1 MTIEPELLM
10 AYADGELDP
19 LAAKRVERAIAEDP
33 ALAEEVE
40 RHRRLRARIAGEFAP
55 VVEEPV
61 PDRLAAL
68 LRSNVVP
75 LPRPRPKPRGFAQW
89 RAAGALAA
97 CLVVGAMIGTQFS
110 SVGPV
115 TARGDGLYA
124 SGALA
129 GALDRQ
135 LGGAKGAVQVAAS
148 FRDGAGAYC
157 RVFASEAVDGIACRD
172 TRGWALRQTRQG
184 SASAAPATSYA
195 QAGSADPQ
203 LMAAAQ
209 EMMAGEP
216 LDAAAE
222 RAARDR
228 GWR

>member
-19 LAAKRVERAIAEDP
+19 LTAKRVERAIAADP
-33 ALAEEVE
+33 ALAREVE
-40 RHRRLRARIAGEFAP
+40 RHRRLRARLSDAFAP
-55 VVEEPV
+55 VTEEPV

-68 LRSNVVP
+68 LPSNVIP
-75 LPRPRPKPRGFAQW
+75 LRRPRRTVAFARW

-97 CLVVGAMIGTQFS
+97 SLVIGLMIGSQMAG
-110 SVGPV
+110 GPV

-129 GALDRQ
+129 GALDRR
-135 LGGAKGAVQVAAS
+135 LGGEGGAVRIAAS
-148 FRDGAGAYC
+148 FRDGGGAYC
-157 RVFASEAVDGIACRD
+157 RVFLSRPVDGVACRQN
-172 TRGWALRQTRQG
+172 GAWALRRTNR
-184 SASAAPATSYA
+184 SAEAAPAAPYA

-222 RAARDR
+222 RAARDA

>member
-19 LAAKRVERAIAEDP
+19 LTAKRVERAIAADP
-33 ALAEEVE
+33 ALAGEVE
-40 RHRRLRARIAGEFAP
+40 RHRRLRAQLSDAFAP
-55 VVEEPV
+55 VAEEPV

-68 LRSNVVP
+68 LASNVVP
-75 LPRPRPKPRGFAQW
+75 LRQPPRRPAAFTRW

-97 CLVVGAMIGTQFS
+97 CLVIGLMIGSQMAG
-110 SVGPV
+110 GPV

-124 SGALA
+124 SGTLA

-135 LGGAKGAVQVAAS
+135 LGGEGGAVRIAAS
-148 FRDGAGAYC
+148 FRDGRGAYC
-157 RVFASEAVDGIACRD
+157 RVFLSRPVDGVACRQN
-172 TRGWALRQTRQG
+172 GAWALRRTSR
-184 SASAAPATSYA
+184 SAEAAPAAPYA

-216 LDAAAE
+216 LDTRAE
-222 RAARDR
+222 RAARDA